1 MRVVSIYYNM
11 DLDSSKANW
20 NKEFINLEF
29 TWSNGKTTADII
41 TQLDAL
47 NDAIYLLKEKYDEI
61 YAMGNKAYDEA
72 RND

>member
-20 NKEFINLEF
+20 NKEFIDLEF

-61 YAMGNKAYDEA
+61 YAMGQKAYDEA

>member
-20 NKEFINLEF
+20 NKDFLGLEF

-47 NDAIYLLKEKYDEI
+47 NDAIYILKEKYDEI
-61 YAMGNKAYDEA
+61 YAMGQKAYDEA

>member
-11 DLDSSKANW
+11 NTDSSKANW
-20 NKEFINLEF
+20 NQDFLDLKF
-29 TWSNGKTTADII
+29 TWRNGATTADII

-47 NDAIYLLKEKYDEI
+47 NDAIWILKEKYNEI
-61 YAMGNKAYDEA
+61 YEIGNKAYEEA